1 MFNKILLTLD
11 LNTPASWEKAIPQAI
26 ELARASGGE
35 LHIMSVVPD
44 LGTPLVEGFFPLN
57 FEKRAIAAAAKALDK
72 IVTENVPDGITVR
85 QHLAFGK
92 IHKKVLKT
100 IEEIGCDI
108 VVMASPKPDR
118 VREFLVGSNAD
129 RIVRRSPVSVLVVM
143 A

>member
-1 MFNKILLTLD
+1 MFKSVLLTLD
-11 LNTPASWEKAIPQAI
+11 LNAKASWEKALPQAI
-26 ELARASGGE
+26 ELVRASDGI
-35 LHIMSVVPD
+35 LHVMSVVPD
-44 LGTPLVEGFFPLN
+44 MGTPLVEGFFPDN
-57 FEKRAIAAAAKALDK
+57 FEEKAVALAAKALDDLVAAHVPAGIK
-72 IVTENVPDGITVR
+72 IK

-129 RIVRRSPVSVLVVM
+129 RIVRRSPVSVLVVR

>member
-1 MFNKILLTLD
+1 
-11 LNTPASWEKAIPQAI
+11 
-26 ELARASGGE
+26 
-35 LHIMSVVPD
+35 
-44 LGTPLVEGFFPLN
+44 
-57 FEKRAIAAAAKALDK
+57 
-72 IVTENVPDGITVR
+72 VR

-129 RIVRRSPVSVLVVM
+129 RIVRRSPVSVLVVR